1 LKILLADD
9 HALFRA
15 GMKHLLADLDTNVE
29 ISETHD
35 GPGVLR
41 IMGGDT
47 AFDLLLLDL
56 GMPGLGGLGVL
67 AALRRQSPETP
78 VVILSASEDPADVR
92 AAMAGGASGFI
103 PKSAHS
109 EVMLDALRLVL
120 AGGVYQP
127 PATLL
132 ANAPAATKDEA
143 LTPRQREVLA
153 LIKRGK
159 SNKEIGRALDLTEG
173 TVKQHVSAI
182 LKTLNA
188 PNRMRAVLA
197 GKETHGERD

>member
-1 LKILLADD
+1 MKILLADD